1 MNKTYWIRCEDTERD
16 FTSKYHFNI
25 VCISVKRPY
34 GFCLTLYTI
43 LSFILSSEMDG
54 GHMIIDSMILK
65 KYIKL
70 SIIRISK
77 IDVRGHNCFLQL
89 SEINSYDSINLW
101 HTKLPKDICLYDN
114 YLRWSLLYDTVEI
127 IIAEYETNV

>member
-1 MNKTYWIRCEDTERD
+1 MFQFYFQLNFLLIPTTYNYIYEYVYIFCQHCFKRRMNKTYWIRCEDTQRD

-89 SEINSYDSINLW
+89 SEINSYDSINL
-101 HTKLPKDICLYDN
+101 
-114 YLRWSLLYDTVEI
+114 
-127 IIAEYETNV
+127 